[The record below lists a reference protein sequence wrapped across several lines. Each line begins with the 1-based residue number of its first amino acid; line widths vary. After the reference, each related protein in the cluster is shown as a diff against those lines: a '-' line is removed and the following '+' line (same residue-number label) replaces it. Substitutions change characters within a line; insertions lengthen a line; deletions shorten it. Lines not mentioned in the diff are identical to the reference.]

1 VIKQWA
7 KRLARGAPDAHLYD
21 ISEAVEQVMWDE
33 KHLFPNLDFYSAAT
47 YHFMGIPTPLFT
59 PIFVLAR
66 VTGWSAHIME
76 QRAHNVLIRPNA
88 DYVGPD
94 TQDWLPLDQRG

>member
-1 VIKQWA
+1 
-7 KRLARGAPDAHLYD
+7 
-21 ISEAVEQVMWDE
+21 
-33 KHLFPNLDFYSAAT
+33 
-47 YHFMGIPTPLFT
+47 MGIPTPLFT

-94 TQDWLPLDQRG
+94 NQAWVPLEERI

>member
-1 VIKQWA
+1 
-7 KRLARGAPDAHLYD
+7 
-21 ISEAVEQVMWDE
+21 MWDE
-33 KHLFPNLDFYSAAT
+33 KRLFPNLDFYSAAT

-59 PIFVLAR
+59 PIFVLSR

-76 QRAHNVLIRPNA
+76 QRARNVLIRPNA

-94 TQDWLPLDQRG
+94 NQPWVPLAGRG